1 MFKYIVVGA
10 GLSGAVVAERI
21 ASQLNEKVLVVDRKP
36 HIAGTCFD
44 IKDENGILVHRYG
57 GHLFRTE
64 NEVVW
69 SYLSQFTDWHYY
81 QHRVLAWVDGKMV
94 PLPFNF
100 NSMDMVFPAEL
111 ASKIKEKLL
120 NAYGLN
126 TKVHV
131 TKLIQSDDEDLRF
144 LGEYVYEKVFI
155 HYTLKQ
161 WGRRP
166 EEMEPEA
173 TINVPVLVGKD
184 DRYYTARFQGV
195 PKQGYTQ
202 MVQRMLS
209 HKNIKLMLNTDF
221 LELAE
226 VKADGIYIMGKK
238 YDGTIIYT
246 GSLDEL
252 FGYRFG
258 RLPFRSLDFRFETHD
273 VEYYQGAATVHY
285 PNSYDFTRIIEFKH
299 IHPVDIKRTT
309 ICFEYP
315 KEYTTEN
322 DERYYPVLTK
332 ESKATWLKYADLARE
347 YHVIPLG
354 RVGEFKYYNMSEA
367 VESAL
372 RAFNDIAK

>member
-1 MFKYIVVGA
+1 
-10 GLSGAVVAERI
+10 
-21 ASQLNEKVLVVDRKP
+21 
-36 HIAGTCFD
+36 
-44 IKDENGILVHRYG
+44 
-57 GHLFRTE
+57 
-64 NEVVW
+64 
-69 SYLSQFTDWHYY
+69 
-81 QHRVLAWVDGKMV
+81 MV

-111 ASKIKEKLL
+111 TSELKEILL

-202 MVQRMLS
+202 MVQQMLS

-258 RLPFRSLDFRFETHD
+258 RLPLRSLDFRFETHD

-285 PNSYDFTRIIEFKH
+285 PNS
-299 IHPVDIKRTT
+299 
-309 ICFEYP
+309 
-315 KEYTTEN
+315 
-322 DERYYPVLTK
+322 
-332 ESKATWLKYADLARE
+332 
-347 YHVIPLG
+347 
-354 RVGEFKYYNMSEA
+354 
-367 VESAL
+367 
-372 RAFNDIAK
+372 